1 MARLAN
7 GWMTCMFPAPARA
20 RPPGTSQ
27 LMLAVVSWTGRR
39 TLLTISSKQTD
50 KTRPCQCGTAR
61 CQRVRQL
68 WPTLAAQQPRIL
80 RFYSAAP
87 RSARS
92 FNVTRFFCP
101 GQAIGLLVGIAGPD
115 FHDEDGPGQEGQ
127 LTEDVIL
134 FDIAPAKGHVQV
146 AYTQRSILLREVGS
160 VEALRAPEGVMDM
173 QVPRH
178 RRHCPQKFRPRW
190 VDSI

>member
-1 MARLAN
+1 MRRKGNSQKGAGGRRQGTGLASTHAITWMAN

-50 KTRPCQCGTAR
+50 KTRYGRPCQCGTAR

-134 FDIAPAKGHVQV
+134 FDIAQPRGMC
-146 AYTQRSILLREVGS
+146 RSPIPSAASSCGR
-160 VEALRAPEGVMDM
+160 
-173 QVPRH
+173 
-178 RRHCPQKFRPRW
+178 
-190 VDSI
+190 